1 MGDDELR
8 GIGLEDLPTIYRE
21 GYLYSIE
28 IARAR
33 HDPTTDWEGFREYLW
48 DALIRVFGLDAGVEW
63 PSDIP
68 GAAGS
73 KRDRAGDARD
83 AGGLPDGPS

>member
-8 GIGLEDLPTIYRE
+8 GIGLEDLPAIYRE

-28 IARAR
+28 IARAQ

-48 DALIRVFGLDAGVEW
+48 DALIRVFALDAGVEW
-63 PSDIP
+63 PSDVP

-73 KRDRAGDARD
+73 PRDRTGDARD
-83 AGGLPDGPS
+83 AGGFPDGAS